1 MRNVL
6 KELGLAELPVITV
19 WNKMD
24 AAATPDILRQVAAT
38 RRDTFCISGLTGEGV
53 GEVLEGIES
62 LLQRMMIDMHVLVPY
77 TEGALLGELHST
89 GVVRDEEFG
98 ASCSCSS
105 ATCLG
110 KYSV

>member
-38 RRDTFCISGLTGEGV
+38 CRDTFCISSLSVRPAPAHCREREG
-53 GEVLEGIES
+53 
-62 LLQRMMIDMHVLVPY
+62 
-77 TEGALLGELHST
+77 
-89 GVVRDEEFG
+89 
-98 ASCSCSS
+98 
-105 ATCLG
+105 
-110 KYSV
+110 